1 MKKLTVILAVILI
14 LLVAERVLFNT
25 SKVNVD
31 IEPPYLRA
39 STSSALNIKVY
50 PVNMLGFKNLF
61 GRLDVRFEIEEGGNL
76 VELSV
81 PSGNSVGVRS
91 RGIEGEA
98 IIGIY
103 SLRSGV
109 QVSKVLIKILP
120 VDKA

>member
-1 MKKLTVILAVILI
+1 MKKLTIILAVILV
-14 LLVAERVLFNT
+14 LLIAERVVFNT

-39 STSSALNIKVY
+39 SSSSTLNIKVY
-50 PVNMLGFKNLF
+50 PVNILGFKNLF
-61 GRLDVRFEIEEGGNL
+61 GRLDVRFEIEEGANL

-81 PSGNSVGVRS
+81 PSDNSVGVRS
-91 RGIEGEA
+91 RGIEGEV

-120 VDKA
+120 VGKA

>member
-1 MKKLTVILAVILI
+1 MKKLTVILAVILV

-76 VELSV
+76 VELSE

-98 IIGIY
+98 VIGIY

-109 QVSKVLIKILP
+109 QVSRVLIKILP

>member
-1 MKKLTVILAVILI
+1 MKKLTIILAVILV
-14 LLVAERVLFNT
+14 LLIAERVLFNT

-39 STSSALNIKVY
+39 STSSTLNIKVY
-50 PVNMLGFKNLF
+50 PVNMLGFKNLL

-76 VELSV
+76 VELSA
-81 PSGNSVGVRS
+81 PSDNSVGVRS

>member
-1 MKKLTVILAVILI
+1 LKKLTVILAVILV

-76 VELSV
+76 VELSE

-98 IIGIY
+98 VIGIY

-109 QVSKVLIKILP
+109 QVSRVLIKILP